1 MKDRVMSLKQDAAT
15 QAMLATPPSGV
26 ATLTLLGYNLND
38 WILFGTALLI
48 ALQIGFLLHKWVLL
62 LRRKEAACP
71 SDND

>member
-1 MKDRVMSLKQDAAT
+1 MKDRVMSLKQEAAT
-15 QAMLATPPSGV
+15 QVALATPPSGV
-26 ATLTLLGYNLND
+26 VTLTLLGYSLND

-62 LRRKEAACP
+62 VRRKEAACP